1 MNKDLIKL
9 LIAEYQREVLK
20 TRLIARDYEI
30 EDGLNYVFVGL
41 RRAGKSYLMFQ
52 QMQKLLKKGHS
63 IDEMLY
69 FNFEDER
76 LAALDTADLDLIKTC
91 YEEMYDHK
99 PLFFLD
105 EIQIVPNWEKFA
117 RRLTD
122 QNYRVYVTGSNAKM
136 LSSEIAT
143 TLGGR
148 FMIRNVYP
156 FSFREFLTLA
166 GIDSND
172 KNAVFRFRTEIHKI
186 FELYFRFGGLPEAV
200 KVENK
205 REWLSNLYQKVFF
218 GDLIS
223 RYQIRN
229 DFALRVLIRKLAES
243 VKQPSSFNRLANVV
257 SASGKKI
264 SVETVIDYLTYLKE
278 SWLIFPVENFAAKLA
293 DKESN
298 KKYYFIDNGILNLFL
313 LDPQTSLLE
322 NLVAIQLRRLYGD
335 DVYFYH
341 NNVEVDFYIPEVQL
355 AVQACYHLNDT
366 ETTRKREVKALLQF
380 AKHVEVKKMVIITK
394 DEEDIISEGGME
406 IEVLPIWKW
415 LLFFPTPDPE
425 IVAAPY
431 IPYNGKNDIR
441 PCAILSGSLNRLSN
455 QG

>member
-1 MNKDLIKL
+1 MINKDLIKL
-9 LIAEYQREVLK
+9 LIAEYQREVVNVH
-20 TRLIARDYEI
+20 LIERDYEM

-41 RRAGKSYLMFQ
+41 RRAGKSYLMFRQ
-52 QMQKLLKKGHS
+52 IQKLLKNGHS
-63 IDEMLY
+63 IDEILY
-69 FNFEDER
+69 FNFEDDR
-76 LAALDTADLDLIKTC
+76 LATLNTADLDLIKTC

-117 RRLTD
+117 RRLAD
-122 QNYRVYVTGSNAKM
+122 QNYRVYITGSNAKM

-148 FMIRNVYP
+148 YMIQNVYP
-156 FSFREFLTLA
+156 FSFKELLTSA
-166 GIDSND
+166 GIDIHD
-172 KNAVFRFRTEIHKI
+172 KNTIFRFRTEISKA
-186 FELYFRFGGLPEAV
+186 FEVYFRFGGLPEAV

-229 DFALRVLIRKLAES
+229 DFALRVLIKKLSES

-264 SVETVIDYLTYLKE
+264 STDTVIDYLGYLKE
-278 SWLIFPVENFAAKLA
+278 SWLIFPIENFAAKLA

-313 LDPQTSLLE
+313 LEPQTSLLE
-322 NLVAIQLRRLYGD
+322 NLVAIQLRRLYRE

-341 NNVEVDFYIPEVQL
+341 NGVEVDFYVPEKQL
-355 AVQACYHLNDT
+355 AVQACYNLNDT
-366 ETTRKREVKALLQF
+366 ETTRKREVNALLQF
-380 AKHVEVKKMVIITK
+380 AKYTEIKKMLIITK
-394 DEEDIISEGGME
+394 DEENIISENGME
-406 IEVLPIWKW
+406 IEVIPIWKW
-415 LLFFPTPDPE
+415 LL
-425 IVAAPY
+425 
-431 IPYNGKNDIR
+431 
-441 PCAILSGSLNRLSN
+441 
-455 QG
+455 

>member
-1 MNKDLIKL
+1 MIDKDLIKQ
-9 LIAEYQREVLK
+9 LIAEYQREVVNI
-20 TRLIARDYEI
+20 RLIERDYEL

-52 QMQKLLKKGHS
+52 QIQKLLKNGHS
-63 IDEMLY
+63 IDEILY
-69 FNFEDER
+69 FNFEDDR
-76 LAALDTADLDLIKTC
+76 LVTLDTADLDLIKTC

-99 PLFFLD
+99 QFFFLD

-117 RRLTD
+117 RRLAD
-122 QNYRVYVTGSNAKM
+122 QNYRVYITGSNAKM

-148 FMIRNVYP
+148 YMIRNVYP
-156 FSFREFLTLA
+156 FSFKELLTSA
-166 GIDSND
+166 NIDNNN
-172 KNAVFRFRTEIHKI
+172 KNAIFRFRTEINKA
-186 FELYFRFGGLPEAV
+186 FEAYFRFGGLPEAI

-264 SVETVIDYLTYLKE
+264 STDTVIDYLRYLKE
-278 SWLIFPVENFAAKLA
+278 SWLIFSIENFEAKLA

-313 LDPQTSLLE
+313 LNPQTSLLE
-322 NLVAIQLRRLYGD
+322 NLVAIQLRRLYGE

-341 NNVEVDFYIPEVQL
+341 NGVEIDFYVPEIQL
-355 AVQACYHLNDT
+355 AIQACYNLNES
-366 ETTRKREVKALLQF
+366 ETTRKREVGALLQLI
-380 AKHVEVKKMVIITK
+380 KRIEVKKMLIVTK
-394 DEEDIISEGGME
+394 DEENTISENGVE
-406 IEVLPIWKW
+406 IEIIPIWKW
-415 LLFFPTPDPE
+415 LLF
-425 IVAAPY
+425 
-431 IPYNGKNDIR
+431 
-441 PCAILSGSLNRLSN
+441 
-455 QG
+455 

>member
-1 MNKDLIKL
+1 MITKDLIKL
-9 LIAEYQREVLK
+9 LIAEYQREVLNIH
-20 TRLIARDYEI
+20 LIERDYEM
-30 EDGLNYVFVGL
+30 EDALNYVFVGL
-41 RRAGKSYLMFQ
+41 RRAGKSYLMFRQ
-52 QMQKLLKKGHS
+52 IQKLLKNGHS
-63 IDEMLY
+63 IDEILY
-69 FNFEDER
+69 FNFEDDR
-76 LAALDTADLDLIKTC
+76 LAILNTADLDLIKIC

-99 PLFFLD
+99 PILFLD

-122 QNYRVYVTGSNAKM
+122 QSYRTYITGSNAKM

-148 FMIRNVYP
+148 YMIKNVYP
-156 FSFREFLTLA
+156 FSFKELLFST

-172 KNAVFRFRTEIHKI
+172 KHTIFRFRTEINKT
-186 FELYFRFGGLPEAV
+186 FEVYFRFGGLPEV
-200 KVENK
+200 LKVENK

-264 SVETVIDYLTYLKE
+264 STDTVIDYLSYLKE

-293 DKESN
+293 DKELN

-322 NLVAIQLRRLYGD
+322 NLVAIQLRRLHGEE
-335 DVYFYH
+335 VYFYH
-341 NNVEVDFYIPEVQL
+341 NGVEVDFYIPEIQL
-355 AVQACYHLNDT
+355 AVQVCYNLNDT
-366 ETTRKREVKALLQF
+366 EITRKREVNALLKF
-380 AKHVEVKKMVIITK
+380 AKYAEVKKMIIITK
-394 DEEDIISEGGME
+394 EEENIISENGVE
-406 IEVLPIWKW
+406 IEIIPIWKW
-415 LLFFPTPDPE
+415 LL
-425 IVAAPY
+425 
-431 IPYNGKNDIR
+431 
-441 PCAILSGSLNRLSN
+441 L
-455 QG
+455 